1 MTKRRFGNILLAF
14 LAFGAVLLVMYG
26 SSFLISAVSA
36 VAGALLLGPDRADM
50 IYNFMMDNMN
60 LYSFLVYAVAFA
72 MVMLWYYF
80 AVVAPIGTKV
90 YTEESTKRITP
101 VCFGWIALLAFAL
114 EHATS
119 LIVAAVAAAAPQAFS
134 NYESMVE
141 SSGLSEYSIM
151 WYFATLILPPLVEE
165 IVFRGLI
172 LTYLRRA
179 GIGVVLAIGIQAVLF
194 GVYHGNLI
202 QGVYAAIL
210 GIVLG
215 YLVIRYNSLVAP
227 MFMHFCFNLFGT
239 LLVDLENRFLT
250 EPVLMMLILQSIPL
264 FVLAITMI
272 QLRIG
277 EKKKRRV

>member
-1 MTKRRFGNILLAF
+1 MTKRRIGNILLAL

-26 SSFLISAVSA
+26 SSFLISAASA
-36 VAGALLLGPDRADM
+36 AGGAILLGPDGTDM
-50 IYNFMMDNMN
+50 IYNLLMENLN
-60 LYSFLVYAVAFA
+60 LYSFLVYMVALA
-72 MVMLWYYF
+72 MALLWYYF
-80 AVVAPIGTKV
+80 AFVAPVGTKV

-119 LIVAAVAAAAPQAFS
+119 LIVAVVAAVAPQAFE

-141 SSGLSEYSIM
+141 GSGLSEYSVM

-172 LTYLRRA
+172 LNYLRRA
-179 GIGVVLAIGIQAVLF
+179 GIGLVLSIVIQAVLF
-194 GVYHGNLI
+194 GVYHGNLV

-215 YLVIRYNSLVAP
+215 YLAIRYNSLAAP

-239 LLVDLENRFLT
+239 VLVDLENRFLS

-264 FVLAITMI
+264 FVLAIAMI

-277 EKKKRRV
+277 EKKRRRV

>member
-1 MTKRRFGNILLAF
+1 MTKRRIGNILLAL

-26 SSFLISAVSA
+26 SSFLISAASA
-36 VAGALLLGPDRADM
+36 VGGAFLLGPDGTDM
-50 IYNFMMDNMN
+50 IYNLLMDNLN
-60 LYSFLVYAVAFA
+60 LYSFLVYMVAL
-72 MVMLWYYF
+72 VMALLWYYF
-80 AVVAPIGTKV
+80 AFVAPVGIKV
-90 YTEESTKRITP
+90 YTEERTKRITP

-119 LIVAAVAAAAPQAFS
+119 LIVAVVAAVAPQAFE

-141 SSGLSEYSIM
+141 SSGLSEYSVM

-172 LTYLRRA
+172 LNYLRRA
-179 GIGVVLAIGIQAVLF
+179 GIGLILSIVIQAVLF
-194 GVYHGNLI
+194 GVYHGNLV

-215 YLVIRYNSLVAP
+215 YLAIRYNSLAAP

-239 LLVDLENRFLT
+239 VLVDLENRFLS
-250 EPVLMMLILQSIPL
+250 EPVLMMFILQSIPL